1 MVVVG
6 LEFDTRLARALQEGP
21 EVLPAD
27 AEVLTG
33 YLDMI
38 AGLLADHATER
49 HESWSS
55 AVESEKEIAD
65 LLALEEVVAERAVSL
80 RAETVEAVL
89 QKLRVW
95 RRLDSGD
102 GACDDEDGRATV
114 RDRLVLSVE
123 ADLTRMARAAGPG
136 PSSPRAPATTSS
148 SRPSSLSRQ
157 LGFSST

>member
-27 AEVLTG
+27 AEALTG

-123 ADLTRMARAAGPG
+123 ADLTRMARAA
-136 PSSPRAPATTSS
+136 R
-148 SRPSSLSRQ
+148 
-157 LGFSST
+157 